1 MTEKTPAP
9 PPDAFTQMLRADP
22 RCNVI
27 EPASSETRR
36 DELMKALE
44 ANPRFKMV
52 KPSGQGF
59 IICAAQR
66 PKGGG

>member
-1 MTEKTPAP
+1 MIKPTETTTPSPAP
-9 PPDAFTQMLRADP
+9 
-22 RCNVI
+22 
-27 EPASSETRR
+27 EPNPAATPTTRR

-59 IICAAQR
+59 IIGAAQR